1 MRFNCEGRVA
11 RDPFGD
17 LGPPSP
23 RLLPPTSTG
32 KRTNS
37 GEDRTLTMDLYP
49 SDKHRQDLYG
59 TVGMTG
65 PKATYSP
72 INEVENGNRRRG
84 RSLVDI
90 LLRRPLISWT
100 TAALL
105 SLCLVL
111 WTWQPMMKTAAG
123 EPTRKTNGY
132 TDVVAW
138 DNYTLWIHDQR
149 VFLTQALS
157 FLRISL

>member
-1 MRFNCEGRVA
+1 MTLLGVSGRALPASLASNFNWQRT
-11 RDPFGD
+11 
-17 LGPPSP
+17 SP
-23 RLLPPTSTG
+23 
-32 KRTNS
+32 

-65 PKATYSP
+65 PKSTYFP
-72 INEVENGNRRRG
+72 INEAENGTRRRR

-90 LLRRPLISWT
+90 LLRRPHISWT

-157 FLRISL
+157 LFAYQFMS